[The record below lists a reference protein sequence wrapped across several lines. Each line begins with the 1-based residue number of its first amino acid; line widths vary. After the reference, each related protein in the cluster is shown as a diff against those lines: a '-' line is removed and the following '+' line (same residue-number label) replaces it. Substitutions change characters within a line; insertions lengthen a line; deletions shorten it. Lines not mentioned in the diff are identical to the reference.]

1 MALVGMAFMLPLA
14 ARGQAPACNG
24 GQPVRLAD
32 LSWESAS
39 FTTHV
44 VRRLLAAGYGC
55 ATEIVPGAS
64 AAVEAALAQDDLQVI
79 AEMWSGRS
87 PIIEEAIRQGKV
99 EIVGD
104 TLAGGAEQ
112 GWYVPDYVV
121 HGDPARGIAALAPD
135 LRGWRDL
142 PRYKSLFADPEDPG
156 KGRFLNCPSGWVCEK
171 TNSQLLRL
179 HGLEGDYTNFRAG
192 TGAALDAAIS
202 SAYDSGRPIL
212 FYYWQPAGLMAKYKF
227 HKIEQDPFDKTCW
240 DAIVS
245 GKGQACSSDFLRAR
259 LAVAVSTPFAR
270 RNPELLAFFGKLQF
284 DPSLLN
290 RAILEMAETRESGE
304 TMADRFLR
312 AHPGIWRAWLSPEA
326 AARAAAALGLD
337 AADPAGAGAAGSAE
351 TPGTARAPANVETAG
366 ASGTAGPA
374 GTAQGSETAATRHG
388 IFPDWSVAAFV
399 NRQLMAAVKDYGGGF
414 RRASSAVLTGLLLP
428 VERLMLAIPPWA
440 FLLVVGALAWHA
452 SRKPV
457 AAVLYVACLYL
468 VGAVGLWDKLIQT
481 FALVLVAALASVLLG
496 VPIGI
501 VAARSRFLRR
511 VLTPALDVMQTLPS
525 FVYLIPVL
533 MLFGLGKVPALF
545 ATIIYAVPPLIRL
558 TVLGLRQVDPD
569 VMEAAQAFGVTRW
582 QMLTRV
588 TLPLARPSIMAGINQ
603 ATMMA
608 LAMVVVA
615 SMIGAR
621 GLGEDVLAGIQTL
634 DVGRGLQAGGA
645 IVILAIVIDRIT
657 QAYGRPRRRSRAS
670 SRETP

>member
-1 MALVGMAFMLPLA
+1 MGKLLRLLAQASMCLAFMLPLA
-14 ARGQAPACNG
+14 ARAQAASCND

-32 LSWESAS
+32 LNWESAS

-44 VRRLLAAGYGC
+44 VRKLLAAGYGC

-64 AAVEAALAQDDLQVI
+64 AAIESALAQDDLQVV
-79 AEMWSGRS
+79 AEIWSGRS
-87 PIIEEAIRQGKV
+87 SIIEEAIHQGKIA
-99 EIVGD
+99 IVGD

-121 HGDPARGIAALAPD
+121 HGAPERGIEASAPD

-142 PRYKSLFADPEDPG
+142 ARYRSLFTDPEDPR

-171 TNSQLLRL
+171 TNSRLLQL
-179 HGLEGDYTNFRAG
+179 HGLDDAYTNFRAG
-192 TGAALDAAIS
+192 TGAALDAAVS
-202 SAYDSGRPIL
+202 SAYDRGRPIL

-227 HKIEQDPFDKTCW
+227 YKIEQDPFDQKCW

-245 GKGQACSSDFLRAR
+245 GKGQPCSSDFLRAR
-259 LAVAVSTPFAR
+259 LSVAVSVPFAN
-270 RNPELLAFFGKLQF
+270 RNPGIMAFFEKLQF
-284 DPSLLN
+284 EPPLLN
-290 RAILEMAETRESGE
+290 RMILEMTETRKSGAD
-304 TMADRFLR
+304 MADQFLR
-312 AHPGIWRAWLSPEA
+312 EYPDVWRAWLPADVS
-326 AARAAAALGLD
+326 ARVSASLGTDAPKARAGAPAPTGAAAA
-337 AADPAGAGAAGSAE
+337 AGG
-351 TPGTARAPANVETAG
+351 
-366 ASGTAGPA
+366 
-374 GTAQGSETAATRHG
+374 G
-388 IFPDWSVAAFV
+388 IFPDWSAAAFV
-399 NRQLMAAVKDYGGGF
+399 NRQLMDVVKEYGGVF
-414 RRASSAVLTGLLLP
+414 RRASDIMLTGLLLP

-440 FLLVVGALAWHA
+440 FLLLVAALSWHA
-452 SRKPV
+452 TRK
-457 AAVLYVACLYL
+457 AGSAMLYAACLYL

-481 FALVLVAALASVLLG
+481 FALVSVSTLVSIVLGL
-496 VPIGI
+496 PIGI
-501 VAARSRFLRR
+501 LAARSQLLRR
-511 VLTPALDVMQTLPS
+511 VLTPVLDVMQTLPG

-545 ATIIYAVPPLIRL
+545 ATIIYAMPPLIRL
-558 TVLGLRQVDPD
+558 TLLGLRQVDPD
-569 VMEAAQAFGVTRW
+569 IMEAAQAFGVTRW

-588 TLPLARPSIMAGINQ
+588 ALPLARPSIMAGINQ

-634 DVGRGLQAGGA
+634 DVGHGLQAGVA

-657 QAYGRPRRRSRAS
+657 QAYGRPRRRRPAS
-670 SRETP
+670 LREKL